1 MNNRIRLPNHQQ
13 LREFMNMSCLLTS
26 HKFTLHLITTDE
38 ETQDL
43 LILAG
48 EQLEILIPPDGQVYY
63 NTTYSN
69 DQTGRWQ
76 LKSYV
81 LKHRDDTVELHKLCE
96 AIKLDA
102 KPLDAHDFIEI
113 LHCQSQT

>member
-1 MNNRIRLPNHQQ
+1 MNTRTRLPNHQQ

-48 EQLEILIPPDGQVYY
+48 EELEILIPTDGQVYY
-63 NTTYSN
+63 NTTPSN
-69 DQTGRWQ
+69 NQTAKLE
-76 LKSYV
+76 LKNYV
-81 LKHRDDTVELHKLCE
+81 LQHRDDITELHKLCE

-113 LHCQSQT
+113 LHRQSQS